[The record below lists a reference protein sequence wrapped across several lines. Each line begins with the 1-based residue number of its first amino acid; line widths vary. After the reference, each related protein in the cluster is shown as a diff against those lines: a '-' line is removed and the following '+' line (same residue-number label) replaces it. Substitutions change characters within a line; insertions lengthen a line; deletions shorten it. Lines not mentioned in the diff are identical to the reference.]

1 MRRVHTKHLLL
12 FSSHLYSTRLST
24 LNFSKPK
31 LKLTKTKYKIS
42 IRDPAI
48 WDDFVEDCLK
58 NTEKTP
64 FSKAKMKFKLL
75 NFDNEI
81 NYF

>member
-1 MRRVHTKHLLL
+1 MRRVHTKTSPPV
-12 FSSHLYSTRLST
+12 FISSAFYKT

-58 NTEKTP
+58 STEKTP
-64 FSKAKMKFKLL
+64 FSEVKMKFKLL

-81 NYF
+81 SYF

>member
-1 MRRVHTKHLLL
+1 MRRVHTKTSPPVFISSVFYKTVNFEL
-12 FSSHLYSTRLST
+12 FKTQ
-24 LNFSKPK
+24 
-31 LKLTKTKYKIS
+31 TKTKYKIS

-58 NTEKTP
+58 STEKTP
-64 FSKAKMKFKLL
+64 FSEVKMKFKLL

-81 NYF
+81 SYF